1 MNLYTIDIK
10 SRIEIFANSDEEA
23 LGKAQMQLLEE
34 TSENAEVSILSSE
47 EYN

>member
-23 LGKAQMQLLEE
+23 LEKAQMQLSEE